1 MGNTPIKCEFC
12 GSALKPRYMDY
23 APFSGEGGRRQMI
36 VGYEQCDCEEAAAK
50 RECEEQKKQEREAR
64 EAIEKRNRQY
74 EKAGIMPYWW
84 NRCQPDHSY
93 QSILQTGK
101 GLYIDGEIG
110 TGKTHL
116 AVCIAMACLESGWS
130 VKLTS
135 MRDITRRLR
144 ATWGERGAD
153 EEGVFDSLMRPR
165 ILILDD
171 LGKESM
177 TETVL
182 RDLFDLVDKRKDM
195 MLPIIVTTNYSKP
208 ELVARMS
215 HGLDDTTTAESIV
228 SRLFEIT
235 QRVPVNGEDRRL
247 TCN

>member
-1 MGNTPIKCEFC
+1 MENMPIKCEYC
-12 GSALKPRYMDY
+12 GRELEYEELGSVAGKKWTFPKP
-23 APFSGEGGRRQMI
+23 
-36 VGYEQCDCEEAAAK
+36 CDCKEATAARKRFEQEEK
-50 RECEEQKKQEREAR
+50 ERERR
-64 EAIEKRNRQY
+64 EAIERHQSRLK
-74 EKAGIMPYWW
+74 KAGIMPYWW

-93 QSILQTGK
+93 DETLQSGM
-101 GLYIDGEIG
+101 GLYIDGAIG
-110 TGKTHL
+110 TGKTHK
-116 AVCIAMACLESGWS
+116 AVSIAMACLESRWT
-130 VKLTS
+130 VKFTS

-144 ATWGERGAD
+144 ATWGERGMD
-153 EEGVFDSLMRPR
+153 EEGVFTSLMRPR

-208 ELVARMS
+208 ELIARMT

-228 SRLFEIT
+228 SRLREIT
-235 QRVPVNGEDRRL
+235 KRVPVDGEDRRL
-247 TCN
+247 Q